1 MAFKIDRWHVI
12 VENEK
17 NPLVSIVIPCYNHDK
32 YVQECIRSVIAQDYE
47 NIELI
52 IIDDGSKD
60 ESVIKIQELVPQC
73 EKHFIRFDFR
83 TRPNKGLCVT
93 LNEALEWCEG
103 KYVSFIASDDV
114 MRPYK
119 TREQAY
125 YLENNLNSIGVFG
138 GVEVLYKNNYKKEI
152 KKNKNSYNFDD
163 ILLHKH
169 NLPAPTS
176 MLRLDNVRAVNGFRE
191 GFIIE
196 DWIMWL
202 DLTEAGGKL
211 DYIDKVFSL
220 YRRHDNNLSANLEKM
235 YAGRMQVVEVFKN
248 KKNYNKA
255 KARVNLIQ
263 ARDLQNYNKY
273 ESIRFAYKSVLADF
287 GILFSISFIKFLIK
301 FFIFKRG
308 GVN

>member
-1 MAFKIDRWHVI
+1 M
-12 VENEK
+12 ENEK